1 MATVPTARLVSVD
14 EYLSTSYRP
23 DVEFVDG
30 VLIEKGMPTVF
41 HGLLQ
46 AILIAWFRTHETEYR
61 VKVVPEVRTQIIE
74 RARYR
79 IPDLLIFTVPARLG
93 KILTLVPNVVIEILS
108 PDDRQSEN
116 LARFRDY
123 EKLGVCHI
131 IQMDP
136 EEYVAHRYQHGS
148 LIQTDFHSLSL
159 PSRPDLPFDSTALF
173 EQLRREV
180 AEAEDLSG
188 ESDGI

>member
-1 MATVPTARLVSVD
+1 MATLPDTPLVSVD

-46 AILIAWFRTHETEYR
+46 AILIVWFRTHETEHR
-61 VKVVPEVRTQIIE
+61 VKAVPEVRTQIIE

-93 KILTLVPNVVIEILS
+93 KILTLVPDVIIEILS
-108 PDDRQSEN
+108 PDDRQSE
-116 LARFRDY
+116 
-123 EKLGVCHI
+123 
-131 IQMDP
+131 
-136 EEYVAHRYQHGS
+136 
-148 LIQTDFHSLSL
+148 
-159 PSRPDLPFDSTALF
+159 
-173 EQLRREV
+173 
-180 AEAEDLSG
+180 
-188 ESDGI
+188 